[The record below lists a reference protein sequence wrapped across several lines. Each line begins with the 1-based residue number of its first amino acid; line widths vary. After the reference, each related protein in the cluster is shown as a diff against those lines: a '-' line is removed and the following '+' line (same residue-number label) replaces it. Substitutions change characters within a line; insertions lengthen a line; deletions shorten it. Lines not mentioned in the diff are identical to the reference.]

1 MFASGGPHQLMW
13 SNMFDPEKKRIK
25 NNTDWRRIAGLF
37 RPYIKQE
44 VCLLVSIVL
53 SSCLGL
59 LPPILTL
66 WIIDKAL
73 PQKDFVALSWYVGIM
88 VASALLTGATGVFQ
102 GYFNAVIGEGI
113 VRDIRTALV
122 THLHKLPL
130 GFFTE
135 TKSGEIINRVSNDI
149 ESIDNVLTGTLVTVV
164 SNVFTI
170 ITTVIAICVLDWR
183 LAIISIGILPLMIV
197 PIFPAGR
204 KMYDV
209 RKLTRKKRDE
219 VQALLHETLSL
230 SGISLIKS
238 FGQGIYEKKRFN
250 DIGSALMNLE
260 VRLAMVGRWFI
271 MIVTAMVVVGP
282 AIVWLVGGWMVM
294 KYGVTLGI
302 IVTFVALLNRLYGPT
317 AALAGVQVQLVS
329 AIAVFERIFDYL
341 DMEIEKE
348 PHQPQMLEL
357 IKDQVAF
364 NDVSFFYP
372 KTRQALEHVSFT
384 IKAGQ
389 TAAFVGHSGA
399 GKTTV
404 TQLLP
409 RFYDPTEGI
418 ITIDGTDIREFNLL
432 SLRQHMGVV
441 TQETYLFH
449 DTILNN
455 LKYARAEASDEE
467 IIAAAQAA
475 SIFEFIDSLPEKFET
490 VVGERGHKLSGGERQ
505 RLAIARVLLKNPQ
518 ILILDEATSSLD
530 SYNEIL
536 IQNALAEL
544 MKGRTNLIVAHRL
557 STIIA
562 ADIIFVFAKG
572 RLVEQGT
579 HDELMALGAYYCD
592 LYRTQ
597 FKEGQS

>member
-1 MFASGGPHQLMW
+1 MFGLNGPHHLMW

-25 NNTDWRRIAGLF
+25 QNIDWRRIAGLF
-37 RPYIKQE
+37 RPYLRQE
-44 VCLLVSIVL
+44 IFLLIAIIF

-59 LPPILTL
+59 IPPILTL

-73 PQKDFVALSWYVGIM
+73 PQKDFGALCLYVGIM
-88 VASALLTGATGVFQ
+88 VVSALLTGAVGVVQ
-102 GYFNAVIGEGI
+102 GYFNAVTGEGI
-113 VRDIRTALV
+113 VRDIRTSLV
-122 THLHKLPL
+122 THLHKLPV

-164 SNVFTI
+164 SNIFTI
-170 ITTVIAICVLDWR
+170 ISTLIAVCILDWR
-183 LAIISIGILPLMIV
+183 LALVSICVLPLMIV

-204 KMYDV
+204 KMYDA

-219 VQALLHETLSL
+219 VASLLHETLSL

-238 FGQGIYEKKRFN
+238 FGQGVYERQRFN
-250 DIGSALMNLE
+250 DVGSTLMELE
-260 VRLAMVGRWFI
+260 LRLAMVGRWFI
-271 MIVTAMVVVGP
+271 MIVTAMVVIGP
-282 AIVWLVGGWMVM
+282 AVVWLAGGWMSI
-294 KYGVTLGI
+294 KYGVTTGV
-302 IVTFVALLNRLYGPT
+302 IVTFVALLGRLYGPV
-317 AALAGVQVQLVS
+317 AALAGLQVQLVS

-341 DMEIEKE
+341 DMDTEKE
-348 PHQPQMLEL
+348 LPQAIDLEK
-357 IKDQVAF
+357 IKENISF
-364 NDVSFFYP
+364 NDVSFSYP
-372 KTRQALEHVSFT
+372 KTRQALEHVSFD

-404 TQLLP
+404 TQLVP
-409 RFYDPTEGI
+409 RFYDPTEGS
-418 ITIDGTDIREFNLL
+418 ITIDGTDIREFNLS

-449 DTILNN
+449 DTILSN
-455 LKYARAEASDEE
+455 LKYAKSDASLEE
-467 IIAAAQAA
+467 VAAAVKAA
-475 SIFEFIDSLPEKFET
+475 NIFDFIEALPEKFET

-530 SYNEIL
+530 SHNEIL
-536 IQNALAEL
+536 IQNALSEL

-557 STIIA
+557 STIIS
-562 ADIIFVFAKG
+562 ADIIFVFARGK
-572 RLVEQGT
+572 LVEQGT
-579 HDELMALGAYYCD
+579 HDELMALGAHYSD
-592 LYRTQ
+592 LYRKQ
-597 FKEGQS
+597 FKEGQF